1 MNFFLGKYFFYIFCE
16 NLTKLNFNF
25 SQGYAIPVN
34 YNPADFFIK
43 KLAIAPLDKEVC
55 LERVKNICDSFEK
68 SDIKKELIKK
78 IDSENKS
85 VSNSLRTDIAFK
97 DELDYRSNFFTQ
109 MRWLI
114 WRNGISLIR
123 NPFALKI
130 QIIQTFVCLKQLK
143 LFKKKDYLYFFHI
156 VDFNFVWPNLFSTG
170 IKSKFSYEL

>member
-1 MNFFLGKYFFYIFCE
+1 MRKFNKI
-16 NLTKLNFNF
+16 NFNH
-25 SQGYAIPVN
+25 SQGYAIPNN

-68 SDIKKELIKK
+68 SYIKKELIKK
-78 IDSENKS
+78 IDSENES

-114 WRNGISLIR
+114 WRNGISLVR

-130 QIIQTFVCLKQLK
+130 QIIQTFVCIKQLFK
-143 LFKKKDYLYFFHI
+143 LFKKKIIFIFYL
-156 VDFNFVWPNLFSTG
+156 VDFNFVWSNLFSTG